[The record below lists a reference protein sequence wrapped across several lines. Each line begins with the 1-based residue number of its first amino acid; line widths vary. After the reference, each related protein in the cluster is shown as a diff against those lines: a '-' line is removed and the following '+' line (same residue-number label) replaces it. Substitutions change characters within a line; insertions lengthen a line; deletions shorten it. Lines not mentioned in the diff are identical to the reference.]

1 MSSSNLTSGRLR
13 FSDPEEAHE
22 YYLANGLTDGLPIV
36 PPTEE
41 HVRNMLDYAHL
52 APDEVVAEEPVRRKR
67 FTAEKIAVNA
77 VMAGCKPEYFPVVV
91 AAVAACCEGPFNLH
105 ASSTSTNGVTIL
117 TLVSGPYAR
126 EIGMNSG
133 AVMMGN
139 GNRANATIGRAVN
152 LAKSNFYGSLPQ
164 DIDKS
169 TFGHAGKYTF
179 CFAENSD
186 IGSWPW
192 PTLSEAKGFGPAAS
206 TVTVFAANAPLQVS
220 IYGGKEPES
229 FLLGAAHAMLG
240 LGPSNPE
247 VLVVVS
253 SELMAY
259 IAEAGWSREQVQTLL
274 HERSRLP
281 AREWLAWQRVDRPET
296 IQDPDEL
303 LGCVPHQE
311 RITLVPGGGAAGGF
325 IDLIASWGASRS
337 VTREIQLG

>member
-13 FSDPEEAHE
+13 FSNPEEAHE

-41 HVRNMLDYAHL
+41 RVRSMLDYAHL
-52 APDEVVAEEPVRRKR
+52 APDEVVATEPVRQKQ

-91 AAVAACCEGPFNLH
+91 AAVSACCEGPLNLH
-105 ASSTSTNGVTIL
+105 ASSTSTNGVTVL
-117 TLVSGPYAR
+117 VLVSGPYAR

-152 LAKSNFYGSLPQ
+152 LVKSNFYGSKPQ
-164 DIDKS
+164 DMDKS
-169 TFGHAGKYTF
+169 TFGHPGKYTF
-179 CFAENSD
+179 CFAENMENS
-186 IGSWPW
+186 PW
-192 PTLSEAKGFGPAAS
+192 PSLAEAKGFGPTAS
-206 TVTVFAANAPLQVS
+206 TVTVFAANGPLQVS

-229 FLLGAAHAMLG
+229 FLLGAAHAMMA

-253 SELMAY
+253 PELMAY
-259 IAEAGWSREQVQTLL
+259 IAEAGWSREQVQELL
-274 HERSRLP
+274 CERSRLP
-281 AREWLAWQRVDRPET
+281 TQEWLAGQRVDRPEM
-296 IQDPDEL
+296 IQDSDEL
-303 LGCVPHQE
+303 LGCVPDAD
-311 RITLVPGGGAAGGF
+311 RITVVPGGGAAGGF
-325 IDLIASWGASRS
+325 INLIASWGASRS
-337 VTREIQLG
+337 VTREIQLGR